1 MLTITDMLQTELPD
15 GTAVLAGV
23 ENLGR
28 EVSWAIA
35 LRARAPGLGSLR
47 GREIALLSTG
57 ILRALDASL
66 TLTRAVEQLH
76 PLVSAIAVLGPV
88 DKTAQKRAEDLG
100 QPLLHLPDGT
110 DLEALERD
118 LQRAVLDWRQ
128 EANTRARELEREF
141 SNLALSGEGFDVLV
155 QTLARRTGKPVVLQ
169 APDIEPIVKATRYGG
184 PDAATVR
191 ATLEL
196 TDTRVHTWLREAG
209 GKADEQ
215 DFGRFPAP
223 ELTLD
228 RYVVPVRDGR
238 GPVGALS
245 IIAPPPTLNESDR
258 HALTAAAHA
267 CAIELARQGA
277 LRSALDA
284 AEGDVFESILNPGVD
299 DEATVLSKVKR
310 AGTDLS
316 QPHVAIA
323 VRPSKDE
330 ELAGLQDTVERALNA
345 QDVQGL
351 VRKSGDHVIALLML
365 ETDQANDRQ
374 TRALTERVAAR
385 LGNPDDEDR
394 TMHFGV
400 GLVVNS
406 VGGARSSIAQAEQA
420 LALGSQVSE
429 NTITAYADLGLFHLL
444 LATAREPVL
453 RAELESFYQATL
465 GKLLTYDRERGSDLV
480 PTLEAFLATLGAPLA
495 TAERLHVHRNTLL
508 YRLSRIEAV
517 AGVDLRDP
525 EARLMLHLALRIG
538 QAQRLAQ
545 PLAATA

>member
-1 MLTITDMLQTELPD
+1 VLYALRSRRACGLTGDYGCRARVIRPIDSTVLTITDLLQTELPD

-88 DKTAQKRAEDLG
+88 EPSAQERAEELG

-110 DLEALERD
+110 DVEALERD

-184 PDAATVR
+184 PDAAAVR

-196 TDTRVHTWLREAG
+196 TDTRVHTWLRESNG
-209 GKADEQ
+209 RTEEQ

-245 IIAPPPTLNESDR
+245 IIAPPPSLNESDR

-284 AEGDVFESILNPGVD
+284 AEGDVFESILNPGGE
-299 DEATVLSKVKR
+299 DEATILSRVKR

-323 VRPSKDE
+323 VRPYKSLD
-330 ELAGLQDTVERALNA
+330 LSTLQGSTERALAA
-345 QDVQGL
+345 QEVLGL
-351 VRKSGDHVIALLML
+351 VRQAGDHIIAVLMP
-365 ETDQANDRQ
+365 TIDR
-374 TRALTERVAAR
+374 
-385 LGNPDDEDR
+385 
-394 TMHFGV
+394 
-400 GLVVNS
+400 
-406 VGGARSSIAQAEQA
+406 
-420 LALGSQVSE
+420 
-429 NTITAYADLGLFHLL
+429 
-444 LATAREPVL
+444 
-453 RAELESFYQATL
+453 
-465 GKLLTYDRERGSDLV
+465 
-480 PTLEAFLATLGAPLA
+480 
-495 TAERLHVHRNTLL
+495 HVR
-508 YRLSRIEAV
+508 
-517 AGVDLRDP
+517 
-525 EARLMLHLALRIG
+525 
-538 QAQRLAQ
+538 
-545 PLAATA
+545 